1 MIIQQCTK
9 LTSRHWQLLLLADPE
24 RAAIQRYIN
33 SSTIFEA
40 RHEQELIASIVL
52 QPQDGQRLE
61 IKNIAVHPHWQGQH
75 VATRLLEFA
84 QQYGRQHG
92 YHKLFVGTGSTSFAQ
107 LYLYQKVGFRVVG
120 IARDYFVRN
129 YRQPI
134 YENRLHLRDML
145 ILALPLVK

>member
-1 MIIQQCTK
+1 MIIQQSTK
-9 LTSRHWQLLLLADPE
+9 LTPRHWRLLLLADPE

-33 SSTIFEA
+33 ASTIFEA
-40 RHEQELIASIVL
+40 RHGQNLIGIIVL
-52 QPQDGQRLE
+52 QPRNDQSLE

-92 YHKLFVGTGSTSFAQ
+92 YQKLLIGTGSTSFAQ

-120 IARDYFVRN
+120 VDRDFFVRN
-129 YRQPI
+129 YHRPI
-134 YENRLHLRDML
+134 YENRLRLRDML
-145 ILALPLVK
+145 ILSLPLVE

>member
-9 LTSRHWQLLLLADPE
+9 LTPQHWQLLLLADPE

-40 RHEQELIASIVL
+40 RHKQALIAIIVL
-52 QPQDGQRLE
+52 QPRNDRKLE
-61 IKNIAVHPHWQGQH
+61 IKNIAVHPHWRGQH

-92 YHKLFVGTGSTSFAQ
+92 YQKLLVGTGSTSFTQ

-120 IARDYFVRN
+120 IDRDFFVRN

-134 YENRLHLRDML
+134 YENRLRLRDML
-145 ILALPLVK
+145 ILALPLVE